1 MGGIRFEVLQIA
13 LQDVVE
19 KQQLIE
25 EELNALPEKSRVRKL
40 VVEQFHIFEGSLT
53 LLNRIA

>member
-1 MGGIRFEVLQIA
+1 MSGIRFEVLQIA
-13 LQDVVE
+13 LQHIVE

>member
-25 EELNALPEKSRVRKL
+25 EELNASPEKSKVRKL
-40 VVEQFHIFEGSLT
+40 VVE
-53 LLNRIA
+53 

>member
-25 EELNALPEKSRVRKL
+25 EELNALPEKSKVRKH
-40 VVEQFHIFEGSLT
+40 VVE
-53 LLNRIA
+53 

>member
-1 MGGIRFEVLQIA
+1 MSGIRFEVLRIA
-13 LQDVVE
+13 LQHIVE